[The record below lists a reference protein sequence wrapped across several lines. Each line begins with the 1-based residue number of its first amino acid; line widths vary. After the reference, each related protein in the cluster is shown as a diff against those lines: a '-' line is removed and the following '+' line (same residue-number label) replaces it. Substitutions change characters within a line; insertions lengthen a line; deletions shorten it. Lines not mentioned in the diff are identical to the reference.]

1 MQCLNLKNLVVK
13 EADQG
18 DVCLRPVRESCDRIN
33 SIFRVVDVVRYYYSE
48 REINLLDSQLT
59 SHHRLIVVVVVI
71 NTEARRGLGAERRA
85 NLAGKILALPA
96 HVLQRSDIEITA
108 SQPAIHLSCS
118 TYFSDMIASD
128 KSVSFSN

>member
-1 MQCLNLKNLVVK
+1 MFT
-13 EADQG
+13 
-18 DVCLRPVRESCDRIN
+18 PSVRESCDRIN

-59 SHHRLIVVVVVI
+59 SHHRLIVVVVVVVI

-118 TYFSDMIASD
+118 TYLSDMIASD